1 MWGKSKMKKG
11 FTLADLLID
20 LALLGCILAL
30 ILFIVFKNIQDRPN
44 VKVIKMQEKVDYDF
58 TR

>member
-1 MWGKSKMKKG
+1 MKKG

-30 ILFIVFKNIQDRPN
+30 ILSTVFKNIQDRPN
-44 VKVIKMQEKVDYDF
+44 VKVIKMQQKVDYDF
-58 TR
+58 SR

>member
-11 FTLADLLID
+11 CTLADLLIV
-20 LALLGCILAL
+20 LAILGCILAL
-30 ILFIVFKNIQDRPN
+30 ILPTLLTKFNGNSNI
-44 VKVIKMQEKVDYDF
+44 KVIKMQEKIDYDF

>member
-11 FTLADLLID
+11 FTLAESLIV

-30 ILFIVFKNIQDRPN
+30 ILPTLLTKFNGNSNIKD
-44 VKVIKMQEKVDYDF
+44 IKTQEKIDYDF